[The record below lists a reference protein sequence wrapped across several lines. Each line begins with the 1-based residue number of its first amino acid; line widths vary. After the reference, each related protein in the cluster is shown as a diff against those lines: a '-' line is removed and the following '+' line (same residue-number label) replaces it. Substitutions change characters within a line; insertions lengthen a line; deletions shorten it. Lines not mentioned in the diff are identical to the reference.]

1 MPIKNGALLALF
13 VSFTTPAATLLQ
25 KMPAIT
31 LQNIAGLQNG
41 TLLKTLPLSSLAS
54 SALSETVL
62 SVETGEGM
70 WDTSKSIFKTNVP
83 GIGFSL
89 CDKGSN
95 RCVSRLSPW
104 LPGENIF
111 LRIYKIGDLH
121 GGQFSLPSLNIY
133 GKMHPLLRI
142 NPPALLINTSL
153 CGVTAHRIK
162 VTFPTFSLKQDGGGL
177 PSAAF
182 KIPVVCLNPDDY
194 SKVNIQFSF
203 RGNLVDSHTL
213 PTQLENIGIQIDDA
227 QGTPVAFNTSSRP
240 VTSAF
245 AYRARLITLPG
256 GTEHYGKFS
265 ADATVL
271 ISLR

>member
-1 MPIKNGALLALF
+1 MPIKKGALLTLL

-25 KMPAIT
+25 NMPSVT
-31 LQNIAGLQNG
+31 LQNIAGLQDG
-41 TLLKTLPLSSLAS
+41 TLLKTLPLPSLAA

-62 SVETGEGM
+62 SVETGEAM
-70 WDTSKSIFKTNVP
+70 WDIPKSIFKTNVP

-89 CDKGSN
+89 CDKDSN
-95 RCVSRLSPW
+95 RCVSRRSPW
-104 LPGENIF
+104 LPGASLF
-111 LRIYKIGDLH
+111 MRLYKIGDLH
-121 GGQFSLPSLNIY
+121 GGRYSLPSLSIY
-133 GKMHPLLRI
+133 GKTHPLLRI

-153 CGVTAHRIK
+153 CGVTAQRIK
-162 VTFPTFSLKQDGGGL
+162 VTFPAFSLKKEGNGL

-182 KIPVVCLNPDDY
+182 KIPVVCLNAADY
-194 SKVNIQFSF
+194 SKVDIQFSF

-227 QGTPVAFNTSSRP
+227 QGTPVAFNTSSRS
-240 VTSAF
+240 SASSF

-256 GTEHYGKFS
+256 GAVHYGKFS

-271 ISLR
+271 ITLK